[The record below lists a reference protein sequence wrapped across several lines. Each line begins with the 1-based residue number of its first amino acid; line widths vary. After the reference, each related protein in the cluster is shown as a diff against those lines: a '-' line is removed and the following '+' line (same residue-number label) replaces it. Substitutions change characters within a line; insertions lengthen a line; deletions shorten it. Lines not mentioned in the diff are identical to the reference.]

1 MTKQKYKQTEIGE
14 IPEDWDT
21 CILSE
26 CIERL
31 EAGIS
36 VNSVK
41 EDIQLGHHTKSIL
54 KTSAVKNGKFFPSE
68 CKGIT
73 PADIHRAKLNP
84 LANTIIFS
92 RMNTPEL
99 VGECG
104 YINKDYSELYLPDRL
119 WMSIFKKESKV
130 NVPWLSY
137 LLSYTTINKKIK
149 ESATGTSNS
158 MKNISKNSLLS
169 IVFPYPDPK
178 EQTAIATVL
187 SDTDELITSLDK
199 LITKKKAIKQGAMQE
214 LLTGKKRLPGFEK
227 QKGFKQ
233 AELGEIPDD
242 WEIKTFSDVI
252 EGFSSG
258 QTPYR
263 AIKEY
268 YSGQIPW
275 ITSGELNYNM
285 ITDTIEKITK
295 EAVRKTNL
303 KILPIG
309 TFIFAITGLEAEGT
323 RGSCAITGI
332 EATTNQSCMALYPK
346 KGQLITKYL
355 FYYYVQNGDRLALE
369 YCQGTKQ
376 QSYTARIAKKL
387 PITFPINLE
396 EQTAIATILSDMD
409 SELESLEKK
418 RDKYLM
424 IKQGMMQQ
432 LLTGKIRLI

>member
-1 MTKQKYKQTEIGE
+1 MEKQKYKQTEIGE
-14 IPEDWDT
+14 IPEDW
-21 CILSE
+21 
-26 CIERL
+26 
-31 EAGIS
+31 
-36 VNSVK
+36 
-41 EDIQLGHHTKSIL
+41 
-54 KTSAVKNGKFFPSE
+54 
-68 CKGIT
+68 
-73 PADIHRAKLNP
+73 
-84 LANTIIFS
+84 
-92 RMNTPEL
+92 
-99 VGECG
+99 
-104 YINKDYSELYLPDRL
+104 
-119 WMSIFKKESKV
+119 
-130 NVPWLSY
+130 
-137 LLSYTTINKKIK
+137 
-149 ESATGTSNS
+149 
-158 MKNISKNSLLS
+158 
-169 IVFPYPDPK
+169 
-178 EQTAIATVL
+178 
-187 SDTDELITSLDK
+187 
-199 LITKKKAIKQGAMQE
+199 
-214 LLTGKKRLPGFEK
+214 
-227 QKGFKQ
+227 
-233 AELGEIPDD
+233 
-242 WEIKTFSDVI
+242 EIKMFSDVI